1 MGATG
6 NDDAF
11 GPQYGSWFDFT
22 LQFEQSA
29 LGLLP
34 TGLLVAAAPLFLYIC
49 TNRPAYARAGITLW
63 LKLVCLQL
71 PTQLVTILILV
82 TQAATLNLFVL
93 EIISLVLYRN
103 TPALKSDI
111 ALAAASM
118 SCVASFT
125 IVVLVVAEHRFTLRP
140 TSLLSLYILLSLF
153 LDVVKSRSYFLR
165 HGLSVL
171 GGLSAAAAAAK
182 AILIGVQ
189 EVPKTALLIDKEL
202 RYTASKE
209 ATSGFWSRS
218 VFVWLNSIFLVGFR
232 QTLCIGDLEPL
243 DPPLSAGPLLS
254 RFIPKWDK
262 GTV

>member
-1 MGATG
+1 MGAPG

-11 GPQYGSWFDFT
+11 GPQYGSWFDLI

-29 LGLLP
+29 LGILP

-49 TNRPAYARAGITLW
+49 THRPAYARALW
-63 LKLVCLQL
+63 LKLVCLRL
-71 PTQLVTILILV
+71 PTQLVTILILAAQ
-82 TQAATLNLFVL
+82 TATLGLFVL

-103 TPALKSDI
+103 TTSLKSDI

-140 TSLLSLYILLSLF
+140 TSLLSLYILLSLL

-171 GGLSAAAAAAK
+171 GGLSTTAAAAK

-189 EVPKTALLIDKEL
+189 EIPKTALLIDKEL
-202 RYTASKE
+202 RYTASKK

-218 VFVWLNSIFLVGFR
+218 VFFSLAEFN
-232 QTLCIGDLEPL
+232 
-243 DPPLSAGPLLS
+243 LSG
-254 RFIPKWDK
+254 RHCW
-262 GTV
+262 